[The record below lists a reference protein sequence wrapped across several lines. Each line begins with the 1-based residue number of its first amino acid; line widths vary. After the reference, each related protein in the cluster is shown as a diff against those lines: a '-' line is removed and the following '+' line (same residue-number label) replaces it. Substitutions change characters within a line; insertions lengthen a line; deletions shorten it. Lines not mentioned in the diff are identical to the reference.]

1 MSTWKMICSTDNFFF
16 SHCGSPLSLRS
27 LDHLWDWTNNLSAL
41 YPARVNFPG
50 VSLSRQGM
58 ERGRRAATPP
68 SGINMGLFIV
78 GPGREPLGGVAFIS
92 FRNCYCSSSILPR
105 SAGKVSYSES
115 LTFRQGNLV
124 PDFKI
129 YLLFSSQTWIRR
141 RSSNLLTRW

>member
-27 LDHLWDWTNNLSAL
+27 SDNLWDWTNKLSAL

-58 ERGRRAATPP
+58 ERGRESSYPGIRNKHGLVYCWSRKRA
-68 SGINMGLFIV
+68 L
-78 GPGREPLGGVAFIS
+78 RGVAFIS

-124 PDFKI
+124 PNFKV